1 MTSMSLLIANRS
13 SMPWRASKYWS
24 DFKRSDTA
32 EESGSALSFSATSAV
47 TPFSTTRG
55 HAPAFQERD
64 EEHPGRRQVEHV
76 LGPAV
81 GGAPHLDNLQST
93 KEVPS
98 ALEVPRDDHAV
109 REGLLDAPARIPF
122 VGRADLGDEEGRASF
137 RAQDRAEPEEEV
149 PDPLLVLDPV
159 ADGCDGV
166 QDEAADLLFLDELR
180 DRVREEPGL
189 REVHILLVDAQFLI
203 HLREVDELKLAL
215 FREALIE
222 EVERNHVHQELVRR
236 LRDAEVEAVLAV
248 QGATD
253 QEFDADGRLA
263 GADGARDQDGVATGD
278 PAVEDVIDGVDS
290 HDASLPLVVRSL
302 LARHRSARKLDP
314 RYMR

>member
-1 MTSMSLLIANRS
+1 MSLVIANRS

-81 GGAPHLDNLQST
+81 RGAPHLDDLERPE
-93 KEVPS
+93 EVPS
-98 ALEVPRDDHAV
+98 ALEIPRDNHAV

-122 VGRADLGDEEGRASF
+122 VGRADLRDEEGRAAF

-149 PDPLLVLDPV
+149 PDAFLVLDPV

-166 QDEAADLLFLDELR
+166 QDEPADLLLLDEVR
-180 DRVREEPGL
+180 NRVDEKSGL
-189 REVHILLVDAQFLI
+189 REVHVLLVDAQLLV
-203 HLREVDELKLAL
+203 HLREVEELELAL
-215 FREALIE
+215 FRQALVE
-222 EVERNHVHQELVRR
+222 EVERDDVHQELVGRFG
-236 LRDAEVEAVLAV
+236 DAQIEAVLTV
-248 QGATD
+248 QGPAD

-263 GADGARDQDGVATGD
+263 GADGSGDQDRVAAGE
-278 PAVEDVIDGVDS
+278 PAIEDVIDGVDS

-314 RYMR
+314 RYL